1 MTYIG
6 AGRFLTD
13 GHPVLSDPTGG
24 AVQPHLVMVYFTS
37 AGAFLSS
44 LGVPE
49 PREWGAGWG

>member
-24 AVQPHLVMVYFTS
+24 AVQLHLVMVYFTS